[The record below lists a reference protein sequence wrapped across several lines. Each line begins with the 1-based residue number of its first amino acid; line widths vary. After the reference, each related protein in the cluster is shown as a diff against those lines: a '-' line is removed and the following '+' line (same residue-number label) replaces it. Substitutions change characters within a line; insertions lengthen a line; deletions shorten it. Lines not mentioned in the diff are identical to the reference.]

1 MLFIISLYL
10 SLINASKSFLPK
22 KNSQPHDIM
31 GRKLYE
37 SDNKT
42 MLLVGVW
49 NFTENYPTETK
60 SYFEIHF
67 LSYGNISAEYKKLNL
82 TIKVYYNNKE
92 PKDMEVL
99 CEGFEFEDYIL
110 HFYCEGEINYTD
122 FNRVELKDEMFLF
135 YERPSSP
142 NDKVTVFKRNIDESS
157 LFESIKTNISSQT
170 DDFNFQTFNL
180 QKINQTDDDLV
191 VLEGWT
197 SSKGMLTNYS
207 QFNFTLSNNVFTCN
221 YTDYGDTD
229 TITFYP
235 HKSIDDHLHGKIGM
249 AITNNTVSHI
259 LIYAKDMDRDSL
271 VYSIYKNEIP
281 ELFGFGNYDPPSN
294 GNDAKNRAYF
304 KGTIDTLKK
313 YIRFTT
319 RVILGSTLRS
329 LQETKTINA
338 SGIRDTIDYE
348 NGIIAYN
355 ITYLG
360 TSNFTNI
367 IEIEPPSTYEFSS
380 NNINFVSHEVSFI
393 GEDLNLTNTKPLIVE
408 NIRFIEK
415 PNIVG
420 NSFSFDFVLPNSSKN
435 VNISSKQPLY
445 LNYKSMEDSQRYEI
459 ECSIENKTHYCT
471 VLCEPKKDVY
481 TQLKTLI
488 LKIPKVTSR
497 RLRFLQSEE
506 NSTFYAPSTAEGDIQ
521 FEYNPEI
528 NTFGRKA
535 SKKKGLSGGAI
546 AAIVLATIAAVA
558 AVAIAIFF
566 LNRPPVN
573 PIKTSTEMNLPNST
587 TNINN

>member
-191 VLEGWT
+191 ILEGWT
-197 SSKGMLTNYS
+197 SSKEMLTNNS

-393 GEDLNLTNTKPLIVE
+393 GGDLNLTNTKPLIVE

-481 TQLKTLI
+481 TQFKTLI
-488 LKIPKVTSR
+488 MKIPK
-497 RLRFLQSEE
+497 
-506 NSTFYAPSTAEGDIQ
+506 IQ
-521 FEYNPEI
+521 YHHLED
-528 NTFGRKA
+528 
-535 SKKKGLSGGAI
+535 
-546 AAIVLATIAAVA
+546 
-558 AVAIAIFF
+558 
-566 LNRPPVN
+566 
-573 PIKTSTEMNLPNST
+573 
-587 TNINN
+587 